1 MLVLDLQGIST
12 FTDYYV
18 ICSGSSE
25 PQLQA
30 IAAAIRDGLR
40 DDFGVKPAAVDGFPV
55 SQWVVMDYL
64 SVLVHIFHTDKR
76 SFYALEDLWSDAP
89 RLTLPAP
96 QPVAS

>member
-1 MLVLDLQGIST
+1 M
-12 FTDYYV
+12 